1 MLPRRDVRAYDV
13 DNDSVNKSNLQSGDF
28 IGKHYIYIYIYI
40 YMSRKIVVKTRF
52 PFILEWSV
60 QNYSLQGR

>member
-40 YMSRKIVVKTRF
+40 YVEKNCCENEISFHLRMVCAELLFT
-52 PFILEWSV
+52 
-60 QNYSLQGR
+60 G

>member
-13 DNDSVNKSNLQSGDF
+13 DNDLVNKSNLQSGDF
-28 IGKHYIYIYIYI
+28 IGKHYIY
-40 YMSRKIVVKTRF
+40 MSRNIVLKTRF